1 LVELLREAEKV
12 VLRAYVEI
20 DAMQPQWAAYVAQT
34 CQGDPPHA
42 GMAQLYVEVA
52 PANAVFALVDVAV
65 KNAPVRSALQ
75 VVERQYGTLELHG
88 RSLSDVKEAGAA
100 ILERLGT
107 TLASRTPPTV
117 IAAEVVTRV
126 DPNQAQLVNRMRVA
140 NLLLEG
146 ETMFLLELAPAAYV
160 AAAANEAEKQAPVKL
175 VYAATLGAS
184 GRLIVSGRDAEVSE
198 AQRAALAAL

>member
-1 LVELLREAEKV
+1 MAE
-12 VLRAYVEI
+12 LRAYVEI

-100 ILERLGT
+100 ILARLGVK
-107 TLASRTPPTV
+107 AAARTPPEV
-117 IAAEVVTRV
+117 VAAEVVTRV
-126 DPNQAQLVNRMRVA
+126 GPNQAQLVNRMRVA
-140 NLLLEG
+140 NLLLED
-146 ETMFLLELAPAAYV
+146 ETMFLLELTPAAYV

-175 VYAATLGAS
+175 VYAAMLGAT
-184 GRLIVSGRDAEVSE
+184 GRLIMSGRDAEVAE
-198 AQRAALAAL
+198 AQKAALAAL